1 MLQIAKRNKVI
12 LVCALFTLLFFIGC
26 GEEKSEDKTPKQDET
41 QIAAPTEHQFYSS
54 SLKLSF
60 IPPQNWELKTS
71 EVSEKNEFDLRI
83 PKNLRNKVVI
93 KTRHIFFDKVG
104 KSLLTIGTIESRDTL
119 LAKGEILSLYKSV
132 LENRYKANENNF
144 IQEEFAGLNVT
155 GIQIKIEKL
164 TTQKFLF
171 FNNDSALVL
180 FDYSFN
186 ESQKK
191 DLERYISSSIESVR
205 LQ

>member
-1 MLQIAKRNKVI
+1 MLQIAKKNKVI
-12 LVCALFTLLFFIGC
+12 LVCALSTLIFFIGC
-26 GEEKSEDKTPKQDET
+26 GEEKSEDKTPKQDKS
-41 QIAAPTEHQFYSS
+41 QIAALAEQQFYSS

-93 KTRHIFFDKVG
+93 KTRHIFFDNVG

-119 LAKGEILSLYKSV
+119 LGKGELLPLYKSV
-132 LENRYKANENNF
+132 LVNRYKENENDF
-144 IQEEFAGLNVT
+144 IQDKVTGLNVT
-155 GIQIKIEKL
+155 SFEIKIEKL
-164 TTQKFLF
+164 ITRKFLF

-186 ESQKK
+186 ESQRE